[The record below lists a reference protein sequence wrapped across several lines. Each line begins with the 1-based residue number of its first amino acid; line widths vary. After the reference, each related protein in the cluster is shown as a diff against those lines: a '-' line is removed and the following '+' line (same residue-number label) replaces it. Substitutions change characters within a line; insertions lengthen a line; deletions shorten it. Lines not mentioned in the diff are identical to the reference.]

1 MNIPYSLEQA
11 YLLLTTKRSFSSGKE
26 DEFQITQDLHLVSE
40 FFSQTSRKQS
50 EKRVEDLT
58 INKLLNL
65 MSAYRGPEVRHHRI
79 RFIDDAVS

>member
-40 FFSQTSRKQS
+40 FFSETSRKQS

-65 MSAYRGPEVRHHRI
+65 MSAYRGPEVRHQRI
-79 RFIDDAVS
+79 QFIDDAVS